1 MERCSVRVRAFAF
14 LFKTQLTL
22 IVRVTMDTR
31 VNFANLKQTIAY
43 QIPAQI
49 MEAV

>member
-1 MERCSVRVRAFAF
+1 MERCSVRVQAFAF

-31 VNFANLKQTIAY
+31 VNFANLKQIIAY
-43 QIPAQI
+43 LIPAQI